1 MKIFVK
7 TLKGD
12 RFEIQVS
19 PEDSVGDVKK
29 NIETV
34 MGVTAYPAAEQVL
47 IHKGKVLKDET
58 TLEANNFSEKS
69 IIGVIKKKPAS
80 TGTSTASASLTALVH
95 AAHPSST
102 ATETPVTPTEP
113 AWDAASNGNYE
124 SISESNI
131 QQILEMVRGAWSREA
146 VAYALCLAYND
157 LNKALEYIY
166 FGIPVQS
173 EDHYT
178 TEGTQEQTQEPEETD
193 LEWSLD
199 SLRHTPE
206 FEYLRALVQSDPSL
220 LMEFLL
226 MLKKQNPPFFRLI
239 QDNKAD
245 FLRLLLERPQEP
257 NNGWDS
263 GNQVGESEETKVEEL
278 QADKTNNPNNGGV
291 GGNQVGESKDTEVEV
306 ATPEDYELIER
317 LEALGFERGDAAVAF
332 FACNR
337 NVQVAANH
345 LLGYKHE
352 SRRE

>member
-1 MKIFVK
+1 
-7 TLKGD
+7 
-12 RFEIQVS
+12 
-19 PEDSVGDVKK
+19 
-29 NIETV
+29 

-58 TLEANNFSEKS
+58 TVEANNVSEKS
-69 IIGVIKKKPAS
+69 VIGVIKKKPAS

-157 LNKALEYIY
+157 LDKALEYIY

-206 FEYLRALVQSDPSL
+206 VLSCFQF
-220 LMEFLL
+220 FLL
-226 MLKKQNPPFFRLI
+226 RSKEIEMIKL
-239 QDNKAD
+239 
-245 FLRLLLERPQEP
+245 
-257 NNGWDS
+257 
-263 GNQVGESEETKVEEL
+263 VE
-278 QADKTNNPNNGGV
+278 
-291 GGNQVGESKDTEVEV
+291 
-306 ATPEDYELIER
+306 I
-317 LEALGFERGDAAVAF
+317 
-332 FACNR
+332 
-337 NVQVAANH
+337 
-345 LLGYKHE
+345 
-352 SRRE
+352 

>member
-7 TLKGD
+7 NLKGA

-58 TLEANNFSEKS
+58 TLAANNVSEKS
-69 IIGVIKKKPAS
+69 VIGVIKKKPAS
-80 TGTSTASASLTALVH
+80 TGTSTAPASLTALVH

-102 ATETPVTPTEP
+102 ETETPVTPTEP

-146 VAYALCLAYND
+146 VAYALCLAYDD

-166 FGIPVQS
+166 FGIPVKS

-178 TEGTQEQTQEPEETD
+178 TEGTQEQTQEPAEAD

-206 FEYLRALVQSDPSL
+206 D
-220 LMEFLL
+220 FLL
-226 MLKKQNPPFFRLI
+226 MLKEQNPPFFQLI

-245 FLRLLLERPQEP
+245 FLRLLLEQPQEP
-257 NNGWDS
+257 NNGGDG
-263 GNQVGESEETKVEEL
+263 GNQVGDSEETQVVQPPKEL
-278 QADKTNNPNNGGV
+278 QADQTNEPNNGGGD
-291 GGNQVGESKDTEVEV
+291 GGNQVGESKETKVEV

-317 LEALGFERGDAAVAF
+317 LEALGFERGDAAVAY
-332 FACNR
+332 FACNK